1 METVRLLI
9 EPLAFSL
16 HTAQKGLTLLFTG
29 HSAGAAIASLLY
41 AHVKTTNTSAL
52 VKVAEKFDRIHCIV
66 FGAPPISTAPLQ
78 EYTHS
83 HCGARESLFLSLIN
97 DGDPITK
104 ADIGYIS
111 KKYRWLTLSRPHLN
125 SVQET
130 WWDRSRKQELCG
142 VAKPANRLFVNSGTL
157 IMMRVNPALHQ
168 PVSVRR
174 IYNNELEGDAVLT
187 WRAHGI
193 RVYKERI
200 ASFLATTKSGKV
212 EDVGAGPCNSHPLAT
227 SRDIDIEGIVSNGWI
242 TLLFL

>member
-1 METVRLLI
+1 M
-9 EPLAFSL
+9 
-16 HTAQKGLTLLFTG
+16 FTG

-41 AHVKTTNTSAL
+41 AHVKTTKTSTL
-52 VKVAEKFDRIHCIV
+52 VKVAEQFESIHCIV

-78 EYTHS
+78 EHTHS
-83 HCGARESLFLSLIN
+83 NCSARGSLFLSLIN

-111 KKYRWLTLSRPHLN
+111 KKYRWLTLSRPHLY

-130 WWDRSRKQELCG
+130 WWDRGRKQELYG

-157 IMMRVNPALHQ
+157 FMMRVNPALHP
-168 PVSVRR
+168 PVTVTR
-174 IYNNELEGDAVLT
+174 IYNNELEDDAVMT

-193 RVYKERI
+193 RAYKKRI
-200 ASFLATTKSGKV
+200 ASFLATTKSDKV
-212 EDVGAGPCNSHPLAT
+212 EDGGGGSCNSHHLAT
-227 SRDIDIEGIVSNGWI
+227 SGDIDIEGIVSNGWI